1 MRFGKIIASQPIRFD
16 RTRVRPPN
24 ACFVSARRRSM
35 SAFSLRWPA
44 HRNGLAAFGRDFGDD
59 SVSARLAGSV
69 VDDHDRAHFGQV
81 LGDSGADA
89 FGRARRGRLCRRV
102 LEIVCS
108 WLYLLGLNVA
118 KSEIGAKQVFHK

>member
-1 MRFGKIIASQPIRFD
+1 MPASSR
-16 RTRVRPPN
+16 RGGVRCPP
-24 ACFVSARRRSM
+24 FRYVG
-35 SAFSLRWPA
+35 L